1 MAVVG
6 IPILIFSE
14 YIIYAALLSILAL
27 FALYELFKV
36 AGIEKHLVITIPPYL
51 MGLGFPIAA
60 YFISRDNA
68 TKFIL
73 VAVAALFAYL
83 IYTYFV
89 AVFMKGK
96 LQFAEISQA
105 FVFACYVVLSF
116 SSLSAMR
123 YLDKHVG
130 LWFVVLMLVCAW
142 GCDVFAYFTGR
153 FFGRH
158 KLIPEVSP
166 KKTVEGSIGGIVC
179 AGGLAMLLGLIVSL
193 TTELTPNYIVLAVC
207 GVVLSAVSQIGDLIA
222 SLLKREHGIKD
233 YGKIFPG
240 HGGVMDRFD
249 SILSIST
256 ILLAICLVFP
266 PFA

>member
-14 YIIYAALLSILAL
+14 YIVYASLLALLAL
-27 FALYELFKV
+27 FALYEMFKV
-36 AGIEKHLVITIPPYL
+36 VGIEKYLIITIPPYL
-51 MGLGFPIAA
+51 MGVGFPIAA

-73 VAVAALFAYL
+73 IGVASLFAYL
-83 IYTYFV
+83 LYTYFV

-96 LQFAEISQA
+96 IKFEEISQA
-105 FVFACYVVLSF
+105 FLLSCYVIFSF
-116 SSLSAMR
+116 SSISAMR
-123 YLDKHVG
+123 YLDESVG

-158 KLIPEVSP
+158 KLIPEISP

-193 TTELTPNYIVLAVC
+193 TTDLTPDYLVLALC

-222 SLLKREHGIKD
+222 SLLKREHGVKD

-256 ILLAICLVFP
+256 VLMAVCLVFP